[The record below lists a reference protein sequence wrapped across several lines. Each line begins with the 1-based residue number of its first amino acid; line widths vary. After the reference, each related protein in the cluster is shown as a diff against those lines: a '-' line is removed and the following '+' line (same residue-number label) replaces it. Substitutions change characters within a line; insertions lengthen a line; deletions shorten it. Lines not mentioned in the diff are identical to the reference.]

1 MDKEQLSYERIYLI
15 AVAKLLSDQ
24 STHLQAELR
33 HDLKHDF
40 NCMTRATDHFIKRC
54 EALLS
59 PENIENLQQIT
70 DSLNNKMT
78 EIRKIMQEL

>member
-1 MDKEQLSYERIYLI
+1 MDKTQLSYERIYLI

-24 STHLQAELR
+24 STYLQGELH

-40 NCMTRATDHFIKRC
+40 NCMTRATDRFIKRC

-70 DSLNNKMT
+70 DELNAKMS
-78 EIRKIMQEL
+78 EIRKQVAEM